1 MIPIKSYKN
10 VGRGISVFD
19 FDFSFDY
26 PNGRNRLLNKKML
39 YDFFI
44 DKLESIGFGKYSFCK
59 ESIGMLN
66 RLNIKIENCKCN
78 CIY

>member
-26 PNGRNRLLNKKML
+26 PNGRNRLLNKKNAL
-39 YDFFI
+39 
-44 DKLESIGFGKYSFCK
+44 
-59 ESIGMLN
+59 
-66 RLNIKIENCKCN
+66 
-78 CIY
+78 